1 MFGGVM
7 EHQDAQIPEDQHAH
21 AVEMRRVPK
30 SKRGQQR
37 VEKIL
42 DAAAELFAQQG
53 YEATTTNQI
62 AAHVTTSIGSLYQFF
77 PNKESILE
85 ALAVR
90 YVGEMQALVT
100 GVGAAY
106 SGVSAAEMFILHA
119 DAVRN
124 YLLHN
129 PGFRAVFGVSYGS
142 EALKVT
148 TQALNT
154 ALMQYVEGELAKE
167 LPKLTPERQHSVAAM
182 IMLLFDVIKLHL
194 LGDDPALAPIT
205 EQVYTELK
213 QMAQVYLESLM

>member
-1 MFGGVM
+1 MD
-7 EHQDAQIPEDQHAH
+7 HQDTPMPEDQHAH
-21 AVEMRRVPK
+21 PVEMRRVPK

-42 DAAAELFAQQG
+42 DSAAELFAQQG

-62 AAHVTTSIGSLYQFF
+62 AAYAATSIGSLYQFF
-77 PNKESILE
+77 PNKETILE

-90 YVGEMQALVT
+90 YVAEMQTLVT
-100 GVGAAY
+100 GIGAAY
-106 SGVSAAEMFILHA
+106 AGSSPADMFILHA
-119 DAVRN
+119 DAVRD
-124 YLLHN
+124 YLLGN

-142 EALKVT
+142 EALNAT

-154 ALMQYVEGELAKE
+154 SLMHYIQTVLTAHLLHLTKE
-167 LPKLTPERQHSVAAM
+167 RSASVAAL

-205 EQVYTELK
+205 EQVYAELK
-213 QMAQVYLESLM
+213 AMARVYLESLM